1 MAKSN
6 VVKYRRTGFSIGSVL
21 FVIILLYIIFVS
33 VHFLRKEHI
42 TIYEVTEK
50 QIYDDNTTT
59 GIAIR
64 KEEVYTA
71 QQAGYVGYYN
81 SNASKVSKGSTI
93 YTLDPTGTYK
103 DELSDS
109 KGASKIS
116 SENIS
121 DIRSKIKA
129 FHTDFDYAD
138 YSTVYNFKYSIESS
152 VLSLVSDKMIAKLQN
167 SNENGGGNSSFS
179 LYSANNT
186 GIVTYWTDGLENIDE
201 SSVNEDCFVEDN
213 HPKTTHKTSD
223 SISTGDAVCKIVT
236 DENWN
241 IIIKLDEK
249 QKQKLE
255 DKDTVRIRFIKDN
268 LETTVPYTLFNAD
281 GTDYANIALDK
292 YMIRYIDDRY
302 IKLELI
308 LNSAEGLKIPV
319 SSVIEKNCYI
329 IPVDYLT
336 KGGDSDKDV
345 LVYETTNK
353 DGSKSAEN
361 IDSFA
366 YKDEKYVYVDALLI
380 QPGTSICKP
389 SSDERFSVSEI
400 KAIKGVYNV
409 NEGYCQF
416 KHIEVIYEN
425 KEYCIVKKDT
435 EYGLSVYD
443 HIVVNP
449 GLIDE
454 DDIIY

>member
-6 VVKYRRTGFSIGSVL
+6 VIKYRRTGFSIGSVL
-21 FVIILLYIIFVS
+21 FVIILLYIVFVS

-42 TIYEVTEK
+42 TIYEVNEK
-50 QIYDDNTTT
+50 QIYDDNTTI

-64 KEEVYTA
+64 KEEVYNA
-71 QQAGYVGYYN
+71 EKAGYVGYYN

-93 YTLDPTGTYK
+93 YTIDPSGTYK
-103 DELSDS
+103 DKLEGSGDS
-109 KGASKIS
+109 SKVS
-116 SENIS
+116 AQNIS
-121 DIRSKIKA
+121 DIRSKIKS
-129 FHTDFDYAD
+129 FNIDFDYSD
-138 YSTVYNFKYSIESS
+138 YSTVYNFKYSVESS
-152 VLSLVSDKMIAKLQN
+152 VLSLISDTMITQLQN
-167 SNENGGGNSSFS
+167 SAGNAGDKAFS
-179 LYSANNT
+179 LYNANNT
-186 GIVTYWTDGLENIDE
+186 GIITYWTDGLENLDE
-201 SSVNEDCFVEDN
+201 TSINEECFVEEN
-213 HPKTTHKTSD
+213 YQKNTHKTSD
-223 SISTGDAVCKIVT
+223 SISVGDAVCKVVT
-236 DENWN
+236 DEKWN

-255 DKDTVRIRFIKDN
+255 DKDTVRIRFMKDN
-268 LETTVPYTLFNAD
+268 LETTVPFTLFNVED
-281 GTDYANIALDK
+281 NDYANISLDK

-319 SSVIEKNCYI
+319 SSVLEKNCYI
-329 IPVDYLT
+329 IPADYLT
-336 KGGDSDKDV
+336 KGGDSGKDM
-345 LVYETTNK
+345 LVYEVTNK
-353 DGSKSAEN
+353 DGSKSAVN

-366 YKDEKYVYVDALLI
+366 YKDDEYVYVDALLL

-389 SSDERFSVSEI
+389 SSEERFSVSEI

-416 KHIEVIYEN
+416 KHIEIIYEN

-435 EYGLSVYD
+435 PYGLSVYD

-449 GLIDE
+449 DIIDE

>member
-1 MAKSN
+1 M
-6 VVKYRRTGFSIGSVL
+6 L
-21 FVIILLYIIFVS
+21 FVIILLYIVFVS

-59 GIAIR
+59 GIALR

-71 QQAGYVGYYN
+71 NQAGYVGFYN
-81 SNASKVSKGSTI
+81 SNASKVAKGSTI
-93 YTLDPTGTYK
+93 FTIDPTGTYK
-103 DELSDS
+103 DELSTDD
-109 KGASKIS
+109 GRTEATP
-116 SENIS
+116 ENIS
-121 DIRSKIKA
+121 EIRSKIKA
-129 FHTDFDYAD
+129 FHIDYDNND

-152 VLSLVSDKMIAKLQN
+152 VLSLVSDSMIAQM
-167 SNENGGGNSSFS
+167 GNSAGNSAFS
-179 LYSANNT
+179 MNNANNT
-186 GIVTYWTDGLENIDE
+186 GIITYWTDGLEGLDE
-201 SSVNEDCFVEDN
+201 SSIDDDCFVEEN

-223 SISTGDAVCKIVT
+223 AINAGDAACKVVT

-255 DKDTVRIRFIKDN
+255 DKNTVHIRFMKDN
-268 LETTVPYTLFNAD
+268 LEATVSYTLFNND
-281 GTDYANIALDK
+281 GTDYANIALDR

-308 LNSAEGLKIPV
+308 LNSAEGLKIPM
-319 SSVIEKNCYI
+319 SSVLEKNCYT
-329 IPVDYLT
+329 IPAKYIT
-336 KGGDSDKDV
+336 KGGDSGKDV
-345 LVYETTNK
+345 LMYEVTRK
-353 DGSKSAEN
+353 DGTKGLNE

-366 YKDEKYVYVDALLI
+366 YKDDEYVYVDALLI
-380 QPGTSICKP
+380 QPGTDICMP
-389 SSDERFSVSEI
+389 SSEERFTVSEI
-400 KAIKGVYNV
+400 KPIKGVYNV

-416 KHIEVIYEN
+416 KHIEIVYEN

-449 GLIDE
+449 ETIDE